1 MGKPKHKI
9 ETVPEKG
16 ENEERPWMGIDFF
29 LRSDKNVLE
38 LDNSDGCTTK
48 KTKNHLTAHF
58 QKVNFMIK
66 EL

>member
-1 MGKPKHKI
+1 
-9 ETVPEKG
+9 
-16 ENEERPWMGIDFF
+16 MGIDFF

-38 LDNSDGCTTK
+38 LDNGDGCTTK